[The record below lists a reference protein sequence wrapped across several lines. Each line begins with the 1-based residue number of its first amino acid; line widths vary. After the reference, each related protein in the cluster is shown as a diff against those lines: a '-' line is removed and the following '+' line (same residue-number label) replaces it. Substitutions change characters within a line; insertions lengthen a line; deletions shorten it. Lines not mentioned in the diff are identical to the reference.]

1 MAASTLIDYPLLKR
15 LVSFNKNPV
24 WCVIYW
30 FYPNILIFNE
40 RILKSTTATAITI
53 IRRRRLKGQMC
64 CYKVWTNNS
73 RSTVITEVQ
82 SDFSAISFPGS
93 SSLFSS
99 SLVVEQPWA
108 CFTLAGWLWKT
119 LMSRKCRRS
128 WFPSVSVCSHTS
140 LMHRLNAKSTFSL
153 TVFVS
158 DGIVRTTQSHGTKWS
173 PLNSTK
179 YEQLSIF
186 YIMVLIFYN

>member
-1 MAASTLIDYPLLKR
+1 M
-15 LVSFNKNPV
+15 SFNKIPV
-24 WCVIYW
+24 WCVICW

-40 RILKSTTATAITI
+40 RILKSTTTATAITI
-53 IRRRRLKGQMC
+53 RIRIMRCAQMC

-108 CFTLAGWLWKT
+108 CFTSAGWLWKT
-119 LMSRKCRRS
+119 LMSRKCRPDCRKIL
-128 WFPSVSVCSHTS
+128 VSFCICVLTY
-140 LMHRLNAKSTFSL
+140 MHRLNAKSIFFL

-173 PLNSTK
+173 PINSTK
-179 YEQLSIF
+179 YEPLSII